1 MSDESSGG
9 GEKTFDPTPQRLEEA
24 RKKGDIPRSNDLTA
38 AAVYLAFL
46 GVVSTVGGF
55 AVQQA
60 ASTLMVFCE
69 GCGLVA
75 GVMPDYHILARTL
88 VELLTRGSRDGGGH
102 PVLRVKS
109 EDQVFG

>member
-1 MSDESSGG
+1 M
-9 GEKTFDPTPQRLEEA
+9 DPTCEKCQHTTFVTRFLE
-24 RKKGDIPRSNDLTA
+24 D
-38 AAVYLAFL
+38 
-46 GVVSTVGGF
+46 
-55 AVQQA
+55 

-69 GCGLVA
+69 GCGHIV

-102 PVLRVKS
+102 PVMRVKN